1 MHLRIRDLSK
11 PLRKYDNGTTNL
23 QNFSRIQIFKS
34 AIQIHTL
41 RYLVLR
47 VLFCV
52 ISVNCPS
59 RSLLGRIA
67 HWNPS
72 SLPIIL
78 MLEVEDMLIT
88 WCGSLAV
95 LLNKLWRTL
104 FKVEKI
110 EDNFEETIKRYGVYL
125 FCIDD
130 LPL

>member
-1 MHLRIRDLSK
+1 M
-11 PLRKYDNGTTNL
+11 
-23 QNFSRIQIFKS
+23 
-34 AIQIHTL
+34 
-41 RYLVLR
+41 
-47 VLFCV
+47 
-52 ISVNCPS
+52 
-59 RSLLGRIA
+59 SLLGRIA
-67 HWNPS
+67 HWNSS

>member
-1 MHLRIRDLSK
+1 
-11 PLRKYDNGTTNL
+11 
-23 QNFSRIQIFKS
+23 
-34 AIQIHTL
+34 
-41 RYLVLR
+41 
-47 VLFCV
+47 
-52 ISVNCPS
+52 
-59 RSLLGRIA
+59 
-67 HWNPS
+67 
-72 SLPIIL
+72 

-110 EDNFEETIKRYGVYL
+110 EGSFEETIKRYGAYL

>member
-1 MHLRIRDLSK
+1 MSL
-11 PLRKYDNGTTNL
+11 
-23 QNFSRIQIFKS
+23 FK
-34 AIQIHTL
+34 Q
-41 RYLVLR
+41 
-47 VLFCV
+47 
-52 ISVNCPS
+52 
-59 RSLLGRIA
+59 IA

-72 SLPIIL
+72 SLLIIL

>member
-1 MHLRIRDLSK
+1 M
-11 PLRKYDNGTTNL
+11 
-23 QNFSRIQIFKS
+23 
-34 AIQIHTL
+34 
-41 RYLVLR
+41 
-47 VLFCV
+47 
-52 ISVNCPS
+52 
-59 RSLLGRIA
+59 SLLGRIA

-78 MLEVEDMLIT
+78 ILEVEDMLIT

-95 LLNKLWRTL
+95 LLNKFWRTL

>member
-1 MHLRIRDLSK
+1 M
-11 PLRKYDNGTTNL
+11 
-23 QNFSRIQIFKS
+23 
-34 AIQIHTL
+34 
-41 RYLVLR
+41 
-47 VLFCV
+47 
-52 ISVNCPS
+52 
-59 RSLLGRIA
+59 
-67 HWNPS
+67 NPS
-72 SLPIIL
+72 SLPLIL